1 MSKADRDRQA
11 LLQRLAREQ
20 RRALNAAARDADRAR
35 TPRTAPTPRRDDSPP
50 SRTSEQPSAQ
60 SAARL
65 KSLTPLY
72 KQRQQRRLTVLI
84 VIIIVLALALT
95 VVTGTLSASL
105 ALLGDAVDSASL
117 YLNRADGG
125 WPTTTGITEPL
136 QIEPLAD
143 GFVELGNEDV
153 LVYSAYGSKI
163 LSLQPSY
170 ARPVLAVG
178 GTHFVVYNRAGSELT
193 VCSRTRTLYTQRFD
207 EDILLCAMSNN
218 NSLAVVTDADRF
230 AGWVHIYDPSMRE
243 LYSWRMPQSM
253 GTPIA
258 LDFAPDN
265 RRFASGMIAARDG
278 QLNCSVYFMSL
289 DSDTEGLLYTADAGS
304 MLLRLDWQSENRV
317 MAVFDTYIAVI
328 DPRTAEKKQA
338 YAEKFAELRAKKGV
352 TLPEAL
358 EQMNDATYFGTMMV
372 KMGDADGLVSGACHS
387 TANTLRP
394 ALQILKT
401 APGTKLVSAFFIMC
415 TKTPEYGAEGT
426 LMFADCG
433 LNIAPTAD
441 ELSEIAIA
449 SAESW
454 KAFMGDVDPKI
465 AMLSFSTK
473 GSAKGE
479 VPEKVQEATKL
490 AHEKAPELALDGD
503 LQLDAALVQSV
514 ADLKAPNSSVAG
526 NANILVFP
534 DLEAGNIGYKLVQR
548 FGGAEAYGP
557 VLQGIAKPVNDL
569 SRGCSAD
576 DIVGVVA
583 ITAVQAQ
590 MAE

>member
-20 RRALNAAARDADRAR
+20 RRVLDAAARDADRAR

-289 DSDTEGLLYTADAGS
+289 DSGTEGLLYTADAGS
-304 MLLRLDWQSENRV
+304 MLLRLDWQSEGQRPHLGKR
-317 MAVFDTYIAVI
+317 IARDLHRRLRHRPPHRRRGRTLRLRRGRAAKRCARTPPDRAASERTRRKQPGHPVRKPHRYVG
-328 DPRTAEKKQA
+328 DSRTA
-338 YAEKFAELRAKKGV
+338 GV
-352 TLPEAL
+352 
-358 EQMNDATYFGTMMV
+358 
-372 KMGDADGLVSGACHS
+372 
-387 TANTLRP
+387 
-394 ALQILKT
+394 
-401 APGTKLVSAFFIMC
+401 
-415 TKTPEYGAEGT
+415 
-426 LMFADCG
+426 CG
-433 LNIAPTAD
+433 LGHRHRH
-441 ELSEIAIA
+441 LS
-449 SAESW
+449 
-454 KAFMGDVDPKI
+454 
-465 AMLSFSTK
+465 
-473 GSAKGE
+473 
-479 VPEKVQEATKL
+479 
-490 AHEKAPELALDGD
+490 AL
-503 LQLDAALVQSV
+503 
-514 ADLKAPNSSVAG
+514 P
-526 NANILVFP
+526 
-534 DLEAGNIGYKLVQR
+534 R
-548 FGGAEAYGP
+548 CRR
-557 VLQGIAKPVNDL
+557 VLRL
-569 SRGCSAD
+569 
-576 DIVGVVA
+576 
-583 ITAVQAQ
+583 
-590 MAE
+590 

>member
-1 MSKADRDRQA
+1 MSDFLARMKSAAKADKKTIVLPEGED
-11 LLQRLAREQ
+11 
-20 RRALNAAARDADRAR
+20 
-35 TPRTAPTPRRDDSPP
+35 PRTI
-50 SRTSEQPSAQ
+50 E
-60 SAARL
+60 AA
-65 KSLTPLY
+65 K
-72 KQRQQRRLTVLI
+72 KI
-84 VIIIVLALALT
+84 VEEGLANL
-95 VVTGTLSASL
+95 VI
-105 ALLGDAVDSASL
+105 LGDPEQIKI
-117 YLNRADGG
+117 DG
-125 WPTTTGITEPL
+125 
-136 QIEPLAD
+136 
-143 GFVELGNEDV
+143 
-153 LVYSAYGSKI
+153 
-163 LSLQPSY
+163 
-170 ARPVLAVG
+170 
-178 GTHFVVYNRAGSELT
+178 
-193 VCSRTRTLYTQRFD
+193 
-207 EDILLCAMSNN
+207 
-218 NSLAVVTDADRF
+218 VT
-230 AGWVHIYDPSMRE
+230 
-243 LYSWRMPQSM
+243 
-253 GTPIA
+253 
-258 LDFAPDN
+258 
-265 RRFASGMIAARDG
+265 
-278 QLNCSVYFMSL
+278 
-289 DSDTEGLLYTADAGS
+289 
-304 MLLRLDWQSENRV
+304 
-317 MAVFDTYIAVI
+317 VI

-415 TKTPEYGAEGT
+415 TKSPEFGADGT
-426 LMFADCG
+426 LLFADCG
-433 LNIAPTAD
+433 LNINPNAD
-441 ELSEIAIA
+441 ELSEIALA

-454 KAFMGDVDPKI
+454 KAFMPGEEPKV
-465 AMLSFSTK
+465 AMLSFSTM
-473 GSAKGE
+473 GSAKGD
-479 VPEKVQEATKL
+479 VPTKVQEAVKL
-490 AHEKAPELALDGD
+490 ANEKNPELALDGD

-514 ADLKAPNSSVAG
+514 ADLKAPNSTVAG

>member
-1 MSKADRDRQA
+1 MSEFLDRMK
-11 LLQRLAREQ
+11 
-20 RRALNAAARDADRAR
+20 AAAKSNKKTIVLPEGED
-35 TPRTAPTPRRDDSPP
+35 PRTIEAAKKIVEEDLANLVILGD
-50 SRTSEQPSAQ
+50 PSAIDV
-60 SAARL
+60 
-65 KSLTPLY
+65 PG
-72 KQRQQRRLTVLI
+72 
-84 VIIIVLALALT
+84 
-95 VVTGTLSASL
+95 VT
-105 ALLGDAVDSASL
+105 
-117 YLNRADGG
+117 
-125 WPTTTGITEPL
+125 
-136 QIEPLAD
+136 
-143 GFVELGNEDV
+143 
-153 LVYSAYGSKI
+153 
-163 LSLQPSY
+163 
-170 ARPVLAVG
+170 
-178 GTHFVVYNRAGSELT
+178 
-193 VCSRTRTLYTQRFD
+193 
-207 EDILLCAMSNN
+207 
-218 NSLAVVTDADRF
+218 
-230 AGWVHIYDPSMRE
+230 
-243 LYSWRMPQSM
+243 
-253 GTPIA
+253 
-258 LDFAPDN
+258 
-265 RRFASGMIAARDG
+265 
-278 QLNCSVYFMSL
+278 
-289 DSDTEGLLYTADAGS
+289 
-304 MLLRLDWQSENRV
+304 
-317 MAVFDTYIAVI
+317 VI

-415 TKTPEYGAEGT
+415 TKSPEFGADGT
-426 LMFADCG
+426 LLFADCG
-433 LNIAPTAD
+433 LNINPNAD
-441 ELSEIAIA
+441 ELSEIALA

-454 KAFMGDVDPKI
+454 KAFMPGVEPKV
-465 AMLSFSTK
+465 AMLSFSTM
-473 GSAKGE
+473 GSAKGD
-479 VPEKVQEATKL
+479 VPTKVQEAVKL
-490 AHEKAPELALDGD
+490 ANEKNPELALDGD

>member
-1 MSKADRDRQA
+1 MSDFLARMKSAAKADKKTIVLPEGED
-11 LLQRLAREQ
+11 
-20 RRALNAAARDADRAR
+20 
-35 TPRTAPTPRRDDSPP
+35 PRTI
-50 SRTSEQPSAQ
+50 E
-60 SAARL
+60 AA
-65 KSLTPLY
+65 K
-72 KQRQQRRLTVLI
+72 KI
-84 VIIIVLALALT
+84 VEEGLANL
-95 VVTGTLSASL
+95 VV
-105 ALLGDAVDSASL
+105 
-117 YLNRADGG
+117 
-125 WPTTTGITEPL
+125 
-136 QIEPLAD
+136 
-143 GFVELGNEDV
+143 LGNPDEI
-153 LVYSAYGSKI
+153 KI
-163 LSLQPSY
+163 D
-170 ARPVLAVG
+170 G
-178 GTHFVVYNRAGSELT
+178 
-193 VCSRTRTLYTQRFD
+193 
-207 EDILLCAMSNN
+207 
-218 NSLAVVTDADRF
+218 VT
-230 AGWVHIYDPSMRE
+230 
-243 LYSWRMPQSM
+243 
-253 GTPIA
+253 
-258 LDFAPDN
+258 
-265 RRFASGMIAARDG
+265 
-278 QLNCSVYFMSL
+278 
-289 DSDTEGLLYTADAGS
+289 
-304 MLLRLDWQSENRV
+304 
-317 MAVFDTYIAVI
+317 VI

-401 APGTKLVSAFFIMC
+401 ASGTKLVSAFFIMC
-415 TKTPEYGAEGT
+415 TKSPEFGADGT
-426 LMFADCG
+426 LLFADCG
-433 LNIAPTAD
+433 LNINPNAD
-441 ELSEIAIA
+441 ELSEIALA

-454 KAFMGDVDPKI
+454 KAFMPDEEPKV
-465 AMLSFSTK
+465 AMLSFSTM
-473 GSAKGE
+473 GSAKGD
-479 VPEKVQEATKL
+479 VPTKVQEAVKL
-490 AHEKAPELALDGD
+490 ANEKNPELALDGD

>member
-1 MSKADRDRQA
+1 MSEFLDRMK
-11 LLQRLAREQ
+11 
-20 RRALNAAARDADRAR
+20 AAAKSNKKTIVLPEGED
-35 TPRTAPTPRRDDSPP
+35 PRTI
-50 SRTSEQPSAQ
+50 E
-60 SAARL
+60 AA
-65 KSLTPLY
+65 K
-72 KQRQQRRLTVLI
+72 KI
-84 VIIIVLALALT
+84 VEEDLANL
-95 VVTGTLSASL
+95 VI
-105 ALLGDAVDSASL
+105 LGDPS
-117 YLNRADGG
+117 
-125 WPTTTGITEPL
+125 TI
-136 QIEPLAD
+136 
-143 GFVELGNEDV
+143 DV
-153 LVYSAYGSKI
+153 PG
-163 LSLQPSY
+163 
-170 ARPVLAVG
+170 
-178 GTHFVVYNRAGSELT
+178 
-193 VCSRTRTLYTQRFD
+193 
-207 EDILLCAMSNN
+207 
-218 NSLAVVTDADRF
+218 VT
-230 AGWVHIYDPSMRE
+230 
-243 LYSWRMPQSM
+243 
-253 GTPIA
+253 
-258 LDFAPDN
+258 
-265 RRFASGMIAARDG
+265 
-278 QLNCSVYFMSL
+278 
-289 DSDTEGLLYTADAGS
+289 
-304 MLLRLDWQSENRV
+304 
-317 MAVFDTYIAVI
+317 VI

-415 TKTPEYGAEGT
+415 TKSPEFGADGT
-426 LMFADCG
+426 LLFADCG
-433 LNIAPTAD
+433 LNINPNAD
-441 ELSEIAIA
+441 ELSEIALA

-454 KAFMGDVDPKI
+454 KAFMPGVEPKV
-465 AMLSFSTK
+465 AMLSFSTM
-473 GSAKGE
+473 GSAKGD
-479 VPEKVQEATKL
+479 VPTKVQEAVKL
-490 AHEKAPELALDGD
+490 ANEKNPELALDGD

-514 ADLKAPNSSVAG
+514 ADLKAPNSTVAG